1 MGTSHLSPL
10 SRITLYV
17 QEASPAYLMVV
28 AMGIAGAVLASLLQ
42 IYGFVLLSRVSGG
55 VAILAVA
62 GMLYFLLISG
72 PITAPKY
79 RLPFE
84 PVLIILQAMA
94 LVELWPRLR
103 RLAGG
108 SI

>member
-1 MGTSHLSPL
+1 MAFL
-10 SRITLYV
+10 
-17 QEASPAYLMVV
+17 
-28 AMGIAGAVLASLLQ
+28 GI
-42 IYGFVLLSRVSGG
+42 
-55 VAILAVA
+55 A

-103 RLAGG
+103 RMAGG
-108 SI
+108 RI